1 MKLTPYRR
9 LLLPALFICAS
20 SLHAQEPP
28 KIAQNL
34 TIKAPA
40 VENITVA
47 DPEEKKS
54 NPTKAFG
61 AEPSNLNRV
70 GVQTA
75 QTISLTLAEAIRRAL
90 ENNNEI
96 EVTRTDVRFQNT
108 QVTALRGFYDPVFT
122 ASPNFSRSQTT
133 GSDATNDL
141 RLNTDLTQFIRP
153 GGGNYQ
159 VFFNNNRIENSF
171 GQAQASSGSVSGA
184 GTAIYDSSLGIA
196 YNQPL
201 FRNRSIDSTRRQIT
215 IARRRLE
222 QTDVD
227 FRNRATAVITAVQ
240 QAYWDL
246 VFALRNQQNQL
257 ANVNLARENLRQV
270 EARINAGASAP
281 LERAEVATELAVR
294 EGDLLFATQQVSI
307 AENQLK
313 QLVLRDPLS
322 AEWSQSFTPTDNPV
336 VSPDPVSLD
345 AALDDAMDN
354 RFELRRLKIEREIV
368 ANDIK
373 FFKNQTKPQVDLNTR
388 FSLNG
393 LSTSG
398 DNSGFTTNLLTSST
412 DVFLLNSVNQ
422 TRAELNL
429 PPIVNPL
436 ITFPPQPSF
445 RFGGFNRSLANIF
458 RSDAPNFSIGLTISF
473 PFRNRTSKANLE
485 GARIQDERLSALT
498 RGQEQTIIQ
507 DVRNSV
513 QAVETT
519 RQRVATARRARENA
533 EIQLEGERKLYE
545 AGRSTTFLLFQRENA
560 LTNARNAEIR
570 AETDHNKALADLQ
583 RATSTAFEINNI
595 QIDEP
600 VPDIRR

>member
-473 PFRNRTSKANLE
+473 PFRNRTAKANLE

>member
-1 MKLTPYRR
+1 M
-9 LLLPALFICAS
+9 
-20 SLHAQEPP
+20 
-28 KIAQNL
+28 
-34 TIKAPA
+34 
-40 VENITVA
+40 
-47 DPEEKKS
+47 
-54 NPTKAFG
+54 
-61 AEPSNLNRV
+61 
-70 GVQTA
+70 QTA

-133 GSDATNDL
+133 GSEATNDL

-473 PFRNRTSKANLE
+473 PFRNRTAKANLE